1 MRLPSLS
8 SILLPLMLI
17 STVPLTGQIIKR
29 PIKTIKP
36 LKANKIQAAPET
48 STVRPEI
55 QSVSVEDS
63 GFDLTWLVVIEN
75 KGTTPT
81 PSDMSLDV
89 ARESN
94 PSVTAGGARVPVLGP
109 GGTASLRLTLNPDPR
124 IGQYTFSCASAGKR
138 YQGVGYSL
146 SIPTATIELM
156 PTKDASGS
164 QWTARV
170 QNSWVFTLSELK
182 VQVFRKNPS
191 TSAWESVHEKIVGPL
206 PIGTS
211 AQTTGAW
218 DPTVAQYKAV
228 VLMRRVSA
236 EPWVELATITKSVNP

>member
-1 MRLPSLS
+1 MRMPSLS

-17 STVPLTGQIIKR
+17 STVTLSGQIIKR
-29 PIKTIKP
+29 PIQTIRP
-36 LKANKIQAAPET
+36 LKANKIQPTPET

-63 GFDLTWLVVIEN
+63 GFDLTWLVVIQN
-75 KGTTPT
+75 KGTAPT

-89 ARESN
+89 ARDSN
-94 PSVTAGGARVPVLGP
+94 PPLAAGGGRVPVLGP
-109 GGTASLRLTLNPDPR
+109 GGTTSMRLTLNPDPR
-124 IGQYTFSCASAGKR
+124 ISNYTFSCASTGKH
-138 YQGVGYSL
+138 YQGVSYGL
-146 SIPTATIELM
+146 GLPTATIELT
-156 PTKDASGS
+156 PTKDASGP

-182 VQVFRKNPS
+182 GQVFRKKPS

-236 EPWVELATITKSVNP
+236 EPWVELATITNSANP